1 MTMNYIII
9 TDQFLLLLLLNMGNK
24 ATTLSWLIDWLIIN
38 SIRKMSNIWWFQVL
52 KYEDLLLFLVFYGRN
67 FIIFGLLGD

>member
-67 FIIFGLLGD
+67 FITFGLLGD